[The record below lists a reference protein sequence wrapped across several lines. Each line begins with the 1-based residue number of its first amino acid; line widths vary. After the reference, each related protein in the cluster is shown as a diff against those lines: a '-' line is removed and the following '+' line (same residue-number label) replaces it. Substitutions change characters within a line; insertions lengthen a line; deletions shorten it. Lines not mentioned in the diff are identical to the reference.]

1 MDPLLEEELGLIR
14 VSVGI
19 EVGLLLFNVDFELEV
34 EPDFRDFLAF
44 LLGLTTMT
52 PRASFCSLERRGGGG
67 GERKYTS
74 RSIRG
79 GNIAWLG
86 CCRLARRQNF
96 QGSERISEGALE
108 TFCKSDERS

>member
-19 EVGLLLFNVDFELEV
+19 EVGGLLLLPCVDLELQV
-34 EPDFRDFLAF
+34 ELDLRDLRAF

-67 GERKYTS
+67 GERK
-74 RSIRG
+74 
-79 GNIAWLG
+79 
-86 CCRLARRQNF
+86 
-96 QGSERISEGALE
+96 
-108 TFCKSDERS
+108 

>member
-19 EVGLLLFNVDFELEV
+19 EVGGLLLLPSVDLELQV
-34 EPDFRDFLAF
+34 ELDLRDLRAF

-67 GERKYTS
+67 GERK
-74 RSIRG
+74 
-79 GNIAWLG
+79 
-86 CCRLARRQNF
+86 
-96 QGSERISEGALE
+96 
-108 TFCKSDERS
+108 